1 MTDSGTENIARS
13 EGVRTAELPVGDQIP
28 FVSTHRMRFF
38 KDRARLAGTHRK
50 RNHFC
55 TDCIF
60 ELKSH
65 LECMAIVRVHDAR
78 YAFSN
83 ERIFHWID
91 LDLRRIGHL
100 FQTNCDSHGSFFIR

>member
-1 MTDSGTENIARS
+1 MTDSSTENIARS

-50 RNHFC
+50 HNHFC
-55 TDCIF
+55 ADLVF
-60 ELKSH
+60 KLKRH
-65 LECMAIVRVHDAR
+65 LERVAIVRVHDAR
-78 YAFSN
+78 YAFAD
-83 ERIFHWID
+83 ERVLHWID

-100 FQTNCDSHGSFFIR
+100 FQTNCDSHGSFFVR